1 LEPDDAKTGPLL
13 SCRTASAEAD
23 IEEQDPV
30 YGHVQHLGSAAD
42 VLEMVK
48 REWIIWNAHPRTK
61 NSELYPNG
69 YKNKDCFLSDSFV
82 SASWEPIALK

>member
-1 LEPDDAKTGPLL
+1 
-13 SCRTASAEAD
+13 
-23 IEEQDPV
+23 
-30 YGHVQHLGSAAD
+30 
-42 VLEMVK
+42 MVK